1 MNDLISK
8 SALIDALKIHFDSC
22 FREDGELLYS
32 DHICTSDDVVD
43 LINLVENQPNAY
55 NVDKVVEEL
64 YEERTEILLSNDYEC
79 KIINYCIDNFDKAIE
94 IVKQGGV
101 SNWVGKENKGNTE
114 CQKEWMIHIW
124 GGAWNSDADPSIEK
138 DYGIHEGYHYFK
150 TEEEKDSFL
159 EIVNKPEYRN
169 QGLMRDIKYG
179 FMTHKRTI
187 FVGTFKYEDKEFVLH
202 YDLGYE
208 YEEDTA
214 IFYFT
219 KGNFSC
225 DCNRSLAI
233 RWEYGDDAIPELG
246 CGEDIKLV
254 DYHIEYLD

>member
-1 MNDLISK
+1 MNIKLYK
-8 SALIDALKIHFDSC
+8 LALWYIKKCNAKYKDQYKEKVESLPKLTYWQSNKYK
-22 FREDGELLYS
+22 LLYGC
-32 DHICTSDDVVD
+32 DAEWQIFDKYDVLD
-43 LINLVENQPNAY
+43 NAIQRLAEYENIGT
-55 NVDKVVEEL
+55 VEEFKDL
-64 YEERTEILLSNDYEC
+64 
-79 KIINYCIDNFDKAIE
+79 K
-94 IVKQGGV
+94 
-101 SNWVGKENKGNTE
+101 KESL

-124 GGAWNSDADPSIEK
+124 GGAWNSDANPSIEK
-138 DYGIHEGYHYFK
+138 DYGIQEGYHYFK
-150 TEEEKDSFL
+150 TEEEKDRFL
-159 EIVNKPEYRN
+159 EIINKPEYRY

-208 YEEDTA
+208 YKKDDA

-233 RWEYGDDAIPELG
+233 RREYGDDAIPELG

>member
-1 MNDLISK
+1 MNIKLYK
-8 SALIDALKIHFDSC
+8 LALWYIKKCNAKCKNRYKEKFESLKPLTRLTYWGFDKYLLLYGADAEWQIFDKYDVLDNAIQRLAEYENIGTVEEFKALK
-22 FREDGELLYS
+22 
-32 DHICTSDDVVD
+32 
-43 LINLVENQPNAY
+43 
-55 NVDKVVEEL
+55 
-64 YEERTEILLSNDYEC
+64 
-79 KIINYCIDNFDKAIE
+79 
-94 IVKQGGV
+94 
-101 SNWVGKENKGNTE
+101 KESL

-124 GGAWNSDADPSIEK
+124 GGAWNSDANPSIEK
-138 DYGIHEGYHYFK
+138 DYGIQEGYHYFK
-150 TEEEKDSFL
+150 TEEEIDRFL
-159 EIVNKPEYRN
+159 KIINKPEYRY

-208 YEEDTA
+208 YKKDDA

-233 RWEYGDDAIPELG
+233 RREYGDDAIPELG

>member
-1 MNDLISK
+1 MNGKLYK
-8 SALIDALKIHFDSC
+8 LALWYIKKCNAKYKDQYKEKVESLPKLTYYQSNKYKLLYGADAEWQIFDKYDVLDNAIQRLAEYENIGTVEEFKALKKES
-22 FREDGELLYS
+22 LY
-32 DHICTSDDVVD
+32 
-43 LINLVENQPNAY
+43 
-55 NVDKVVEEL
+55 
-64 YEERTEILLSNDYEC
+64 
-79 KIINYCIDNFDKAIE
+79 
-94 IVKQGGV
+94 
-101 SNWVGKENKGNTE
+101 
-114 CQKEWMIHIW
+114 QKEWMIHIW
-124 GGAWNSDADPSIEK
+124 GGAWNSDANPSIEK
-138 DYGIHEGYHYFK
+138 DYGIQEGYHYFK
-150 TEEEKDSFL
+150 TEEEKDRFL
-159 EIVNKPEYRN
+159 EIINKPEYRY

-208 YEEDTA
+208 YEEDAA

-233 RWEYGDDAIPELG
+233 RWEYGDDAIPQLG

>member
-1 MNDLISK
+1 MS
-8 SALIDALKIHFDSC
+8 
-22 FREDGELLYS
+22 
-32 DHICTSDDVVD
+32 V
-43 LINLVENQPNAY
+43 
-55 NVDKVVEEL
+55 
-64 YEERTEILLSNDYEC
+64 
-79 KIINYCIDNFDKAIE
+79 
-94 IVKQGGV
+94 
-101 SNWVGKENKGNTE
+101 TE

-124 GGAWNSDADPSIEK
+124 GGAWNSDANPSIEK
-138 DYGIHEGYHYFK
+138 DYGIQEGYHYFK
-150 TEEEKDSFL
+150 TEEEKDRFL
-159 EIVNKPEYRN
+159 EIINKPEYRN

-187 FVGTFKYEDKEFVLH
+187 FVGTFKYKDKEFVLH

-208 YEEDTA
+208 YEEDAA

-233 RWEYGDDAIPELG
+233 RREYGDDAIPELE

>member
-1 MNDLISK
+1 MNSK
-8 SALIDALKIHFDSC
+8 LYKLALWYIKKCNAKYKDQYKEKVESLPKLTYYQSNKYKLLYGADAEWQIFDKYDVLDNAIQRLAEYENIGTVEEFKALK
-22 FREDGELLYS
+22 
-32 DHICTSDDVVD
+32 
-43 LINLVENQPNAY
+43 
-55 NVDKVVEEL
+55 
-64 YEERTEILLSNDYEC
+64 
-79 KIINYCIDNFDKAIE
+79 
-94 IVKQGGV
+94 
-101 SNWVGKENKGNTE
+101 KESL

-124 GGAWNSDADPSIEK
+124 GGAWNSDANPSIEK
-138 DYGIHEGYHYFK
+138 DYGIQEGYHYFK
-150 TEEEKDSFL
+150 TEEEKDRFL
-159 EIVNKPEYRN
+159 EIINKPEYRY

-208 YEEDTA
+208 YEEDAA

-233 RWEYGDDAIPELG
+233 RRKYGDDAIPQLG

>member
-1 MNDLISK
+1 MNIKLYK
-8 SALIDALKIHFDSC
+8 LALWYIKKCNAKCKNRYKEKVESLTRLTYWAFDKYLLLYGCDAEWQIFNKYDVLDNAIQRLAEYENIGAVEEFKALK
-22 FREDGELLYS
+22 
-32 DHICTSDDVVD
+32 
-43 LINLVENQPNAY
+43 
-55 NVDKVVEEL
+55 
-64 YEERTEILLSNDYEC
+64 
-79 KIINYCIDNFDKAIE
+79 
-94 IVKQGGV
+94 
-101 SNWVGKENKGNTE
+101 KESL

-124 GGAWNSDADPSIEK
+124 GGAWNSDANPSIEK
-138 DYGIHEGYHYFK
+138 DYGIQEGYHYFK
-150 TEEEKDSFL
+150 TEEEKDRFL
-159 EIVNKPEYRN
+159 EIINKPEYRY

-179 FMTHKRTI
+179 FMIHKRTI

-208 YEEDTA
+208 YEEDAA
-214 IFYFT
+214 ILYFT